1 MAKLLY
7 YFSFITVLS
16 LIPNYTFAQPRL
28 DFDHLTVENGLSQ
41 SSIFAIAQDKKGFMW
56 FGSKDGLNKF
66 NGHYFEVY
74 RTGNS
79 EKDYIVALQADQNG
93 NLWIGTKKGLK
104 KYIYSEDSFLEIG
117 ADPKKNNS
125 LDSYIINCIYQSPD
139 NTIWVGT
146 DKGLNKLINDDR
158 NSFQQ
163 LSGKIEGL
171 EPGKITAIFQDRNKN
186 LWLGTPKGLT
196 KVSYK
201 NGVYFTNHQILSNNK
216 SSEDITSIVEDD
228 ENNLWLGTKSEG
240 IINYNPDTKKVTRFY
255 QIDNEKNSLINN
267 NIRKI
272 LKDENGNLWIATLKG
287 LCFLNPK
294 QKRFTT
300 YTHNPGNPKSLNHN
314 SIYDICID
322 NQKSIWLGTY
332 YGGVNVAYSKTT
344 LFQTYRTE
352 SVRNSLSSN
361 VISTIIEDKENLW
374 IGTEA
379 EGLNYFNKKSK
390 TFTHF
395 KHIPEDPNSL
405 SSDLVTAIYKDTK
418 GQLWVGTVGGGLN
431 LLSSD
436 GKSFIHFKN
445 KAGVNGTLSNNN
457 VASILE
463 DNKGRFWVGTMGGGL
478 NILNPD
484 TKTFTTYGNTKTS
497 TLSSNWVK
505 VIFKDSKQNL
515 WIGTHD
521 GIKLLREQDHAFKL
535 FSKENSGLTSNLITS
550 ITESAGGYIWIG
562 TNYGGLN
569 CFNLKNGEFSHYT
582 TSDGLPSNNIMAII
596 EDNNHLLWISTDN
609 GLSCF
614 DIKDKTFR
622 NYNKKDGL
630 PGNVFNSNSC
640 LKTKNGELYFGSFNG
655 LVSFYPTNIQKND
668 STYPVVFT
676 GLKLF
681 NEKVQTNAD
690 DGILKMNI
698 TEMGEINL
706 SYNQNTFT
714 LEFSSLN
721 LIKSFKNKYAYKLEG
736 AKGDWVYTS
745 TPAVTYTN
753 LSPGSYTI
761 LVKSANSDGI
771 WNQMPSKIRIHIAP
785 PLWKTWWAY
794 LLYVILLG
802 IIAYLIVN
810 SLISKSRLK
819 RDLYYEHLEN
829 TRQQAHYQMQMDF
842 FTNIS
847 HELRTPLTLIVGP
860 LDNAVQEVPED
871 SKLRHHLNLAKKN
884 AGLLLKLVNEL
895 MDFRKVE
902 AGQMKIHPSW
912 HNLPNFIRNIFEFFT
927 NEAVSR
933 HINYQLKVD
942 NITEDYFF
950 DKDQLEKVIFNL
962 LSNAFKFTPDSGSVR
977 VRVSQETNFLTIIIE
992 DDGEGIPEENV
1003 QNLFTRFYQIET
1015 QGYRKNSS
1023 GVGLALAK
1031 AIIEM
1036 HHGSIAVE
1044 SDSLPDIDGFKTK
1057 FIIKLPLNLPTIT
1070 SESVSESKSEFITVN
1085 KMIAEEGPFSPV
1097 QTISQN
1103 SDSKLTVLLVEDNNN
1118 MRAFIREE
1126 IAHLYQVIEAENGEQ
1141 GLEIAKEVIPD
1152 IIISDSMMPIMD
1164 GLELCRQIK
1173 TDEATAH
1180 IPVILL
1186 TAKSEDSNK
1195 LEGLETGANV
1205 YITKPFNTK
1214 WLLLN
1219 MNNLMVA
1226 REAIRQRFSKK
1237 ISLEPNDVE
1246 MTSGDERFIEK
1257 LISIIENNMESSD
1270 FGVATLT
1277 QEIGM
1282 SKNVLYRKVN
1292 ALTGLSV
1299 GDFIKSIKLK
1309 KAAILLKKKHLPISE
1324 VAFYAGF
1331 NDTKYFGKE
1340 FKKHFGKSPSQY
1352 RSDLDETESG

>member
-1 MAKLLY
+1 MAKLFY
-7 YFSFITVLS
+7 YFSFVTVLFLFS
-16 LIPNYTFAQPRL
+16 NYISAQPRL

-79 EKDYIVALQADQNG
+79 EKDYIVALQADNNG

-104 KYIYSEDSFLEIG
+104 KYVYSKDSFLEIG
-117 ADPKKNNS
+117 TDPKKNNS
-125 LDSYIINCIYQSPD
+125 LDSYIVNCIYQSPD

-146 DKGLNKLINDDR
+146 DKGLNKLIDDDK

-163 LSGKIEGL
+163 LAGKIEGL
-171 EPGKITAIFQDRNKN
+171 EPGKITAILQDKNHN
-186 LWLGTPKGLT
+186 LWLGTAKGLT
-196 KVSYK
+196 KISYK
-201 NGVYFTNHQILSNNK
+201 NGIYSAKHQILSSNK
-216 SSEDITSIVEDD
+216 LSEDITSIVEDN

-240 IINYNPDTKKVTRFY
+240 IIHYNPQNKKVTHFY
-255 QIDNEKNSLINN
+255 QFDDEKNGLINN

-272 LKDENGNLWIATLKG
+272 VKDENGNLWIATLKG

-300 YTHNPGNPKSLNHN
+300 YTHNPENPKSLNHN
-314 SIYDICID
+314 SIYDICLD

-344 LFQTYRTE
+344 LFQTYKTE
-352 SVRNSLSSN
+352 SVKNSLSSN
-361 VISTIIEDKENLW
+361 VISTIIEDNENLW

-379 EGLNYFNKKSK
+379 EGLNYFNKKTK
-390 TFTHF
+390 TFSHL
-395 KHIPEDPNSL
+395 KHIPEDPHSL

-418 GQLWVGTVGGGLN
+418 DQLWVGTVGGGLN
-431 LLSSD
+431 LLTSN

-445 KAGVNGTLSNNN
+445 KAGVSGTLSNNN
-457 VASILE
+457 VSSILE
-463 DNKGRFWVGTMGGGL
+463 DSKGRFWVGTMGGGL
-478 NILNPD
+478 NIFNPE
-484 TKTFTTYGNTKTS
+484 TSTFTAYDNTKTS
-497 TLSSNWVK
+497 TLGNWVK

-521 GIKLLREQDHAFKL
+521 GIKLLKEDDNSFKL

-550 ITESAGGYIWIG
+550 ITESMDGQIWIG

-569 CFNLKNGEFSHYT
+569 CFNPKKGEFSHYT

-609 GLSCF
+609 GLSCL
-614 DIKDKTFR
+614 DPKDKTFR
-622 NYNKKDGL
+622 NYNKKDRL

-668 STYPVVFT
+668 FTYPVVFT

-681 NEKVQTNAD
+681 NEKVQTNAN

-698 TEMGEINL
+698 TEMNEIDL
-706 SYNQNTFT
+706 SYSQNTFT

-736 AKGDWVYTS
+736 TKGDWVYTS

-753 LSPGSYTI
+753 LSPGNYTI

-771 WNQMPSKIRIHIAP
+771 WNQTPSKIHIHIAP
-785 PLWKTWWAY
+785 PFWKTWWAY
-794 LLYVILLG
+794 LLYVILLS

-810 SLISKSRLK
+810 SLIAKSRLK

-829 TRQQAHYQMQMDF
+829 TRQQAHHQMQMDF

-860 LDNAVQEVPED
+860 LNNAVQEVSED
-871 SKLRHHLNLAKKN
+871 SKLKYHLNLAKKN

-912 HNLPNFIRNIFEFFT
+912 YNLPDFIRNIFEFFT
-927 NEAVSR
+927 NEAISR
-933 HINYQLKVD
+933 HINYQLQISD
-942 NITEDYFF
+942 LTEDYYF

-962 LSNAFKFTPDSGSVR
+962 LSNAFKFTPDSGSIR
-977 VRVSQETNFLTIIIE
+977 IRLTQETNSLTIIIE

-1015 QGYRKNSS
+1015 HGYRKNSS

-1044 SDSLPDIDGFKTK
+1044 SGPLPDIDGFKTK
-1057 FIIKLPLNLPTIT
+1057 FIIKLPLSLPTIAN
-1070 SESVSESKSEFITVN
+1070 ESVSESRSDLITVN
-1085 KMIAEEGPFSPV
+1085 KEIVKEETFSLIQATSHNP
-1097 QTISQN
+1097 
-1103 SDSKLTVLLVEDNNN
+1103 DSKLTVLLVEDNKN

-1126 IAHLYQVIEAENGEQ
+1126 IAYLYQVIEAENGKQ
-1141 GLEIAKEVIPD
+1141 GLEIAKEIIPD
-1152 IIISDSMMPIMD
+1152 IIISDSMMPVMD
-1164 GLELCRQIK
+1164 GLELCRYIK

-1195 LEGLETGANV
+1195 LEGLENGANV

-1246 MTSGDERFIEK
+1246 ITSGDERFIEK
-1257 LISIIENNMESSD
+1257 LISIIENNIESPD
-1270 FGVATLT
+1270 FGVVTLT

-1324 VAFYAGF
+1324 IAFYAGF

-1352 RSDLDETESG
+1352 RSELDETESG